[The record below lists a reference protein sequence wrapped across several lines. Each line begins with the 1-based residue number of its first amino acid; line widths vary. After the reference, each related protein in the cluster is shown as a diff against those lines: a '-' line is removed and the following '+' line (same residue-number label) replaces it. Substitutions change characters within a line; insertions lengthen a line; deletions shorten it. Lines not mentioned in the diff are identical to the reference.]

1 MEQIIENATQ
11 IWLVEGKRYMKAFL
25 KGNVISGNLTDDEAD
40 EIEEA
45 IDEYYTD
52 LLKEEVGA

>member
-1 MEQIIENATQ
+1 MEEIVENATQ
-11 IWLVEGKRYMKAFL
+11 ICVVEGKRNMKAFL

-45 IDEYYTD
+45 ISEYYAD
-52 LLKEEVGA
+52 LLKEVGA